1 MISGFV
7 FECNFPNSARIDTL
21 NSVPEY
27 TKTMHTKFV
36 QNIPTVFT
44 IGVRVHKYKF
54 QTGCNCLCR
63 DSRLFNIQLVNREK
77 ANETT
82 IVNAHFFSGLQNEFH
97 SSRKITDLYSSRITL
112 NLTCPITFILLV
124 FLPLSTPRNVCV

>member
-36 QNIPTVFT
+36 QNIP
-44 IGVRVHKYKF
+44 RLHKYKF
-54 QTGCNCLCR
+54 QTGYNCLCR
-63 DSRLFNIQLVNREK
+63 DSRLFNIKLVNREK

-97 SSRKITDLYSSRITL
+97 SSRKIR
-112 NLTCPITFILLV
+112 LV
-124 FLPLSTPRNVCV
+124 FLKNNT